1 MRRER
6 TNESQRPTLRLVGDG
21 AEDNGSASTTYGCE
35 SQDSTISHRILSHQL
50 SVLLNDLERGIDD
63 LESKSSKAYATFT
76 DAMEILVKHYRSI
89 IQEDTTDVVE

>member
-6 TNESQRPTLRLVGDG
+6 TNASQRPMLRLVGDG

-35 SQDSTISHRILSHQL
+35 SHASTISQIILSHQL
-50 SVLLNDLERGIDD
+50 SVLLNDLEKGIDD
-63 LESKSSKAYATFT
+63 LESKSSRAYATFT

>member
-6 TNESQRPTLRLVGDG
+6 TNASQKPMLRLVGDG
-21 AEDNGSASTTYGCE
+21 AEDNGYASTTCGCE
-35 SQDSTISHRILSHQL
+35 SRASTTSQIILTHQL
-50 SVLLNDLERGIDD
+50 SVLLNDLEKGIDD

-89 IQEDTTDVVE
+89 IEEDTTDVVE